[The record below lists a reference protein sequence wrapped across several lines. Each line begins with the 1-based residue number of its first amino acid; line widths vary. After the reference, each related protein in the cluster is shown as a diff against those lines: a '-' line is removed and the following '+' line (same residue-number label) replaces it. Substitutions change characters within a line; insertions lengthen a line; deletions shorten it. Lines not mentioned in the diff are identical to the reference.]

1 MITAEAV
8 TLAQFSSAESAITC
22 VVSQPALPRALVLP
36 KRLVPTAMT
45 PTQAA
50 VAPAVTNTEG
60 AISARPSQQT
70 SADASVAQLLKLSNL
85 NLNWDGYGAAKP
97 KRSSINAAR
106 NFIRSLAP
114 ESIVPQP
121 ALHADGNAIL
131 FFRTDDAYAEL
142 EFVDQKIEFY
152 ARRGEVEWADELQ
165 QGGPLPVALSEI
177 GFST

>member
-70 SADASVAQLLKLSNL
+70 SADASVAQLFHSFLGSREYRPSAGVTRR
-85 NLNWDGYGAAKP
+85 W
-97 KRSSINAAR
+97 KRH
-106 NFIRSLAP
+106 P
-114 ESIVPQP
+114 
-121 ALHADGNAIL
+121 
-131 FFRTDDAYAEL
+131 FFPD
-142 EFVDQKIEFY
+142 
-152 ARRGEVEWADELQ
+152 
-165 QGGPLPVALSEI
+165 
-177 GFST
+177 